1 MGVSEPRADG
11 ALIIQFAKAPL
22 SGQVKTR
29 MIPHLDAQQASE
41 LHAELLFWTAQTL
54 CQDKLGAVE
63 LWLAGDAD
71 PEFTQSIKSLAYDSH
86 RTQWGVDLG
95 ERMAN
100 AIEDGLGRYPKVVLV
115 GSDCPSMDGGYLQSA
130 IEALDHYDVVIG
142 PAEDGGYVLIGA
154 RTVCAEIFCGVDWGR
169 STVFRETVEILKR
182 TEMPWQTLSVLS
194 DIDRPEDLPG
204 WYLLRQAA
212 GAKARTGKI

>member
-71 PEFTQSIKSLAYDSH
+71 
-86 RTQWGVDLG
+86 
-95 ERMAN
+95 
-100 AIEDGLGRYPKVVLV
+100 
-115 GSDCPSMDGGYLQSA
+115 
-130 IEALDHYDVVIG
+130 
-142 PAEDGGYVLIGA
+142 
-154 RTVCAEIFCGVDWGR
+154 
-169 STVFRETVEILKR
+169 
-182 TEMPWQTLSVLS
+182 
-194 DIDRPEDLPG
+194 
-204 WYLLRQAA
+204 
-212 GAKARTGKI
+212 